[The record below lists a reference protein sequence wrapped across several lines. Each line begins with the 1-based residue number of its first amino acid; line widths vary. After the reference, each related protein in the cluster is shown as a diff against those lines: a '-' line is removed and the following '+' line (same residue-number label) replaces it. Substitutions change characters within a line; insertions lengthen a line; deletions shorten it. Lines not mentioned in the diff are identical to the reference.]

1 MNLKI
6 KLTKLLRL
14 ISKQMITFFTITIF
28 LVSIFFILIS
38 SAFNLTIGNIFFGGT
53 PSLYN
58 VNLAQFFFFQATRPL
73 IGNVA
78 PYANYQLSRTYFIK
92 GDLSEAVVLAN
103 RELELYP
110 EHYTTYYILGL
121 TLGYMNREE
130 EAIDA
135 FTKFI
140 AYKPNS
146 WAARNDKAWLQF
158 RIGDIDGALE
168 TIKPMST
175 ESTNP
180 WVQNTYGILLFN
192 KNLCTESSEALQNA
206 KKFAGTMTP
215 LEWGKSYPG
224 NDPRV
229 YNLGLTAMRES
240 IEENIALLKTCP
252 THKQFPK

>member
-14 ISKQMITFFTITIF
+14 ISKQMVSFFAVTIL
-28 LVSIFFILIS
+28 LVSFFFMLIS
-38 SAFNLTIGNIFFGGT
+38 SPFNLKIGNIFFGGV

-78 PYANYQLSRTYFIK
+78 PYTNHQLSRTYFIK

-103 RELELYP
+103 KELELYP

-140 AYKPNS
+140 AYKPSS

-180 WVQNTYGILLFN
+180 WVQNTYGILLLN
-192 KNLCTESSEALQNA
+192 KNLCTQSADALQKA
-206 KKFAGTMTP
+206 KKNAGTMTP

-229 YNLGLTAMRES
+229 YSLGLTAMRES
-240 IEENIALLKTCP
+240 IEENITLSKKCST
-252 THKQFPK
+252 KN